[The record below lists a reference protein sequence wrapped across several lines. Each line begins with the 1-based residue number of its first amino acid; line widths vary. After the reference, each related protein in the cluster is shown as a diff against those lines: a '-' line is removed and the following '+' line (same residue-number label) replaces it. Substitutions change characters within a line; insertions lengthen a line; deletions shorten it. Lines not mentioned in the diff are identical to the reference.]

1 MFPDPTAQ
9 LEAAC
14 TGYLKRVL
22 LGALLLAVAGLGVP
36 GAFLA
41 LRGGS
46 TAMAQVWLDVTLGA
60 LGTLLALGSIPPL
73 VRAHAQLRRWRA
85 FVQGPEFAQSF
96 ARQSA
101 RRATG
106 ATGARDGKAREQQ
119 QPAPH
124 KPLLDL
130 RRRALEALGLDEA
143 ADAHAIRRRHRE
155 LVLAFHPDRQL
166 HLPPDQQAAAAE
178 RFHEVQR
185 AYEFLRS

>member
-9 LEAAC
+9 LDAAC
-14 TGYLKRVL
+14 AGYLRRVL
-22 LGALLLAVAGLGVP
+22 LGALLLAAAGLGVP
-36 GAFLA
+36 GTFLA
-41 LRGGS
+41 VRGG
-46 TAMAQVWLDVTLGA
+46 TLDMARLWVDVTVGA

-85 FVQGPEFAQSF
+85 FVRGPEYAQSF

-106 ATGARDGKAREQQ
+106 AGDGKTREQQ
-119 QPAPH
+119 RPAPRN
-124 KPLLDL
+124 PLLDL
-130 RRRALEALGLDEA
+130 RRRALQALGLDDN

-166 HLPPDQQAAAAE
+166 HLPPEQQAAAAE

>member
-14 TGYLKRVL
+14 AGYLKRVL
-22 LGALLLAVAGLGVP
+22 LGAALLAAAGLGLP

-41 LRGGS
+41 VRGG
-46 TAMAQVWLDVTLGA
+46 TPAMAQLWLDVTVGS

-101 RRATG
+101 RRAQGTKQG
-106 ATGARDGKAREQQ
+106 RTREQQ
-119 QPAPH
+119 DPAPR

-130 RRRALEALGLDEA
+130 RRRALEALGLDET

-166 HLPPDQQAAAAE
+166 HLPPEQQAAAAE

>member
-1 MFPDPTAQ
+1 MFPDPTTQ

-14 TGYLKRVL
+14 AGYLKRVL
-22 LGALLLAVAGLGVP
+22 LGALLLAIAGLGVP
-36 GAFLA
+36 GTFVA
-41 LRGGS
+41 LRGSNLGR
-46 TAMAQVWLDVTLGA
+46 TQVWLDVTVGA
-60 LGTLLALGSIPPL
+60 IGTLLALGSIPPL

-101 RRATG
+101 RRASGPTQ
-106 ATGARDGKAREQQ
+106 GKAREQQ
-119 QPAPH
+119 GSLPR

-130 RRRALEALGLDEA
+130 RMRALEALGLDET
-143 ADAHAIRRRHRE
+143 ADANAIRRRHRE